1 MNTTIAFIAVA
12 SMNQQKHWQ
21 MNVLGQMKMT
31 INSLCLGQQRMVL
44 VTTGD
49 DSDLQV
55 AVNDILGPILRITF
69 HISVSHL
76 NVRNDNSLAA
86 A

>member
-49 DSDLQV
+49 DSVSAGILFSNDLHT
-55 AVNDILGPILRITF
+55 ALD
-69 HISVSHL
+69 S
-76 NVRNDNSLAA
+76 
-86 A
+86 

>member
-1 MNTTIAFIAVA
+1 
-12 SMNQQKHWQ
+12 MNQQKHWQ

-49 DSDLQV
+49 DSVSAGILFSNDLHT
-55 AVNDILGPILRITF
+55 ALD
-69 HISVSHL
+69 S
-76 NVRNDNSLAA
+76 
-86 A
+86 